1 MELESYLGYKL
12 SDIQPILDLNNF
24 EYEIKEV
31 WDTKRTKIGEDL
43 RIINIVKSNKLVIYV
58 SYF

>member
-1 MELESYLGYKL
+1 MELESYLGFKL

-24 EYEIKEV
+24 EYEVKEV
-31 WDTKRTKIGEDL
+31 WDTKKSKIGDDL
-43 RIINIVKSNKLVIYV
+43 RIIKIVKSNKLVIYV